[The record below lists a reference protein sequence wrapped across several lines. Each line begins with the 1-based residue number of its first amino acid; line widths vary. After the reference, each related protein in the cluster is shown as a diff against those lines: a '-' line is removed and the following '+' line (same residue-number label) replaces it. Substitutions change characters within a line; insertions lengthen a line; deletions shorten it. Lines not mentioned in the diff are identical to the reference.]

1 MHVRSSHCSIGLF
14 LAFFECGLFHAT
26 TTLHLLLLHYYRRST
41 TCLFCGRSYLPK
53 GHSKGPDV
61 VGGAKAIRS
70 VLFSLSTASLDPLTA
85 VRCRFAIHAGTRHTT
100 VARTRPR
107 TSAPPCCCISGVLKD
122 PFRKDTLSNFVIS
135 LFTYQL
141 HAIFLGLFLSKTLQQ
156 QGPPRQAGPATKPPH
171 KPHSESLDRR
181 TLAGPALS
189 PSRYGSQGRWDQM
202 GMPIVPKGS
211 PCQRLHPYR

>member
-1 MHVRSSHCSIGLF
+1 MGQDGRPLLSSRCSLDSEMSSLLARGGCWPVLTIALAVWHHWFVG
-14 LAFFECGLFHAT
+14 LAFFECGLFMAQ
-26 TTLHLLLLHYYRRST
+26 TTLHLLLSHYYRRST

-70 VLFSLSTASLDPLTA
+70 VLFSLSAASLDPLTA
-85 VRCRFAIHAGTRHTT
+85 VRRRRFAIHAGTRHTT

-107 TSAPPCCCISGVLKD
+107 TSAPARSCISGVLKD

-141 HAIFLGLFLSKTLQQ
+141 HAIFLGLFLSKTLQ
-156 QGPPRQAGPATKPPH
+156 
-171 KPHSESLDRR
+171 
-181 TLAGPALS
+181 
-189 PSRYGSQGRWDQM
+189 
-202 GMPIVPKGS
+202 
-211 PCQRLHPYR
+211 